1 MTDPTGIDAGA
12 PALLL
17 TTSRMTNAADP
28 TGIDAG
34 APAILLTTSGM
45 TTNEI
50 ANPGQPLA
58 ADAGM
63 TQACETTTAV
73 TTRSSP
79 GRVVTSRKSRKRA
92 AKRAAQP
99 RKTLAYTGMSGVVA
113 DAAALAVG
121 AALWVRRLSLR
132 HDETT

>member
-1 MTDPTGIDAGA
+1 MTDPTGFDAGA

-34 APAILLTTSGM
+34 APAILLTTSRM

-63 TQACETTTAV
+63 TQACQTSAAV

-79 GRVVTSRKSRKRA
+79 GRVVSPRKSHKRA
-92 AKRAAQP
+92 VRRATQP
-99 RKTLAYTGMSGVVA
+99 TKTLAYTGMSGALA
-113 DAAALAVG
+113 DAAAIALG
-121 AALWVRRLSLR
+121 AALWIRRRSSTR
-132 HDETT
+132 D